1 MTGTAYQRR
10 SGIIAR
16 QVAGST
22 VLVALGTR
30 TDNMRTRAAELYTL
44 NKTGMIIWDLLGTP
58 QTEAA
63 LASRLAET
71 FRIGGDQ
78 ARADVQAFLGEL
90 VEIGAVEQR
99 ASE

>member
-1 MTGTAYQRR
+1 MPDTAFQRR
-10 SGIIAR
+10 GGVVAR

-30 TDNMRTRAAELYTL
+30 TENLRTRTAELYTL
-44 NKTGMIIWDLLGTP
+44 NKTGTIIWDLLNTP

-63 LASRLAET
+63 LTSRLAET
-71 FRIGGDQ
+71 FRIDSNQ

-90 VEIGAVEQR
+90 MEIGAVEPR
-99 ASE
+99 TSE